1 MCYDRYPDTFV
12 YAHTCKHTHT
22 LTHSH
27 PHTHILTHR
36 HTHSLTHSLT
46 HTPQTHTHKLS
57 HTLSHTHIHSLTLS
71 NNHTHTDSLLIPLV
85 ILDKELNAGDPG
97 LIPEVK
103 LKLELLSAFDRPP
116 NAPRDTGR
124 DPGPVPGRGVGAVPG
139 RDVPDPGAVE
149 ELVVVTAGGILDLF
163 IGFDGINIITA
174 LANSECCFFF
184 PISEI

>member
-1 MCYDRYPDTFV
+1 MTDIQLHSCIHIR
-12 YAHTCKHTHT
+12 AHTHT
-22 LTHSH
+22 HAS
-27 PHTHILTHR
+27 
-36 HTHSLTHSLT
+36 S
-46 HTPQTHTHKLS
+46 
-57 HTLSHTHIHSLTLS
+57 LS
-71 NNHTHTDSLLIPLV
+71 NSLLIPLV

-103 LKLELLSAFDRPP
+103 LKLELLRAFDSPP

-139 RDVPDPGAVE
+139 RDVPGPGAVE
-149 ELVVVTAGGILDLF
+149 ELVVVTGGGILDLF

-184 PISEI
+184 PTDKVSKKFKPIIIKK